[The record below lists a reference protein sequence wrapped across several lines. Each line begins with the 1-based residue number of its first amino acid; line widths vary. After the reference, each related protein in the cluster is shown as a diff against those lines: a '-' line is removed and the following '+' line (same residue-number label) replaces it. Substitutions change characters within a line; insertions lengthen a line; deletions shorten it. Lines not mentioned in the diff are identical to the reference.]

1 MIQDENMKMDF
12 IKRIKREAI
21 NMAGLINDIL
31 MISRLEAK
39 DAEVVVSDVRV
50 SVLLEEIIDSLKPAA
65 AAGQVFIH
73 CDCQPLSIK
82 ANPQQMK
89 ELLSNL
95 VSNAVKY
102 NRPGGQVWVNIRE
115 KDGNMVAVCVIMV
128 LASLR
133 RVWTV
138 FLNGSTG
145 WIRAAAE
152 NRAVPDWDFP
162 L

>member
-1 MIQDENMKMDF
+1 MESGMIQDENMKMDF

-82 ANPQQMK
+82 
-89 ELLSNL
+89 L
-95 VSNAVKY
+95 
-102 NRPGGQVWVNIRE
+102 IR
-115 KDGNMVAVCVIMV
+115 
-128 LASLR
+128 SR
-133 RVWTV
+133 
-138 FLNGSTG
+138 
-145 WIRAAAE
+145 
-152 NRAVPDWDFP
+152 
-162 L
+162 